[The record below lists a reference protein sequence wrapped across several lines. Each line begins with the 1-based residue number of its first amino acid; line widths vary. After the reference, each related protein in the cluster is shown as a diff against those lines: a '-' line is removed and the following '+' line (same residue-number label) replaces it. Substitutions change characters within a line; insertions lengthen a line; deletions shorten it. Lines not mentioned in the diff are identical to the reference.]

1 MLESISQWL
10 QRHDLTLDLITIW
23 VLALGFGFFGVAKV
37 VSWLTLRETRDAT
50 MVGVTLKRQ
59 KIAEALVGFGLAT
72 LYGMTLFSYYFT
84 DAGFGFWGRLLVRV
98 GLVIVMALGT
108 WYCVQFV
115 YWLRRESKG
124 NRTGQIPLARDGG
137 EQP

>member
-1 MLESISQWL
+1 MLESISLWL
-10 QRHDLTLDLITIW
+10 QRHDLTLDLITVW

-37 VSWLTLRETRDAT
+37 VSWWTLRKTRDAT

-59 KIAEALVGFGLAT
+59 KMAEALIGFGLAT

-84 DAGFGFWGRLLVRV
+84 GTGFGFWERLLVRA
-98 GLVIVMALGT
+98 GLVVVMVFGT
-108 WYCVQFV
+108 WYCMRFV
-115 YWLRRESKG
+115 YHLRREARG

-137 EQP
+137 EKR